1 MGVNN
6 YNMDN
11 WEKVSLVLGIL
22 LMVIGISLII
32 EGQILGERTIPASIA
47 LTLVGMTLTLAA
59 RQKK

>member
-1 MGVNN
+1 
-6 YNMDN
+6 MDN
-11 WEKVSLVLGIL
+11 WEKVSLILGIL
-22 LMVIGISLII
+22 LMVIGISLIV